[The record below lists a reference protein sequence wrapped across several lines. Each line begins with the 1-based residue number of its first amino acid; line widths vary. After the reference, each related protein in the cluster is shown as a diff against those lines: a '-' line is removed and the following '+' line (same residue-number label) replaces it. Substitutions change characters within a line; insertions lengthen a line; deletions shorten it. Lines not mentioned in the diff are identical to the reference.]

1 MAGLT
6 WLEHPGCFITAFSHV
21 YTFRLYSSGFG
32 WVLLYVHRNRRLIR
46 DGEPRTATSTFTQLL
61 RSVVLDASLA
71 FKVLIV
77 GVNNARC
84 VLRNASTTA
93 KARAAYVNNKRLR
106 SLLVYLPYVYRAL
119 VSSLVGWFC
128 WSKCLG
134 GVIFLLLLLLL
145 FFFGGGGG
153 IGVTVCWCGRYFGCD
168 GEAVEVESR
177 NISNDCP
184 LKRSQKRCSLRF
196 TLFDLYTFTLC
207 IFKFVILCIYYGW

>member
-32 WVLLYVHRNRRLIR
+32 CVLLYVHRKRRLIR
-46 DGEPRTATSTFTQLL
+46 DGEPRTTTSTFTQLL
-61 RSVVLDASLA
+61 SSVVLDASLA

-77 GVNNARC
+77 WVNNARC
-84 VLRNASTTA
+84 VLRNASTIT
-93 KARAAYVNNKRLR
+93 KAWAAYGNNKRLR

-134 GVIFLLLLLLL
+134 GVIFLLL
-145 FFFGGGGG
+145 FFLGGGGG

-168 GEAVEVESR
+168 GEAVAG
-177 NISNDCP
+177 I
-184 LKRSQKRCSLRF
+184 
-196 TLFDLYTFTLC
+196 
-207 IFKFVILCIYYGW
+207 

>member
-61 RSVVLDASLA
+61 NSVVLDASLV

-77 GVNNARC
+77 WVNNGRC
-84 VLRNASTTA
+84 VLRKASTPA
-93 KARAAYVNNKRLR
+93 KTWAAYGNNKRLR
-106 SLLVYLPYVYRAL
+106 SLLLYLPYVYRAL

-134 GVIFLLLLLLL
+134 GVVFLLFLL
-145 FFFGGGGG
+145 FFGGGGG
-153 IGVTVCWCGRYFGCD
+153 GV
-168 GEAVEVESR
+168 
-177 NISNDCP
+177 
-184 LKRSQKRCSLRF
+184 
-196 TLFDLYTFTLC
+196 
-207 IFKFVILCIYYGW
+207 